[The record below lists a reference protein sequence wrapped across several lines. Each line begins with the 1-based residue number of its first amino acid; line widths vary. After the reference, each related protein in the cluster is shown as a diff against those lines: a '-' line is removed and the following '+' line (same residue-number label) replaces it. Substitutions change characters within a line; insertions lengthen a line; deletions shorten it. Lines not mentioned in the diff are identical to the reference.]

1 VVCLIGVVFWELR
14 QKEPIIDFRVLKER
28 NFALATLS
36 MLVLGFV
43 LYASTALMPLFLQS
57 LLGYTAMMSGLVLS
71 PGGLVMVVA
80 MPLVGVMVRKVQ
92 PRWLIVFGVVVSSLG
107 LFRMAHFDL
116 QIDYATAAWSRMTQS
131 AGLAFLFVPISATA
145 FALIPKERT
154 SYATGLF
161 NLARNIGGSSGIA
174 TATTILARRA
184 QFHQSVLVAHMTP
197 YDASYRE
204 ALAGTA
210 ATLHSAGS
218 SVADAGVQAQGM
230 LYGTLVRQ
238 SSMLAFADAFWVMG
252 ALFLLVIPM
261 MFFIKKVKPVA
272 GHVVME

>member
-1 VVCLIGVVFWELR
+1 
-14 QKEPIIDFRVLKER
+14 
-28 NFALATLS
+28 
-36 MLVLGFV
+36 
-43 LYASTALMPLFLQS
+43 
-57 LLGYTAMMSGLVLS
+57 
-71 PGGLVMVVA
+71 
-80 MPLVGVMVRKVQ
+80 VRKIQ
-92 PRWLIVFGVVVSSLG
+92 PRWLVIFGVAISSLG
-107 LFRMAHFDL
+107 LFRMAQFNL

-174 TATTILARRA
+174 TATTMLARRA
-184 QFHQSVLVAHMTP
+184 QFHQSVMVAHLTP
-197 YDASYRE
+197 YDWQYRQ

-210 ATLHSAGS
+210 ATLRSAGS
-218 SVADAGVQAQGM
+218 SAVDAGQQAQGM
-230 LYGTLVRQ
+230 IYGTLVRQ

-252 ALFLLVIPM
+252 VLFLLIIPL
-261 MFFIKKVKPVA
+261 MFFIKKVKPSA